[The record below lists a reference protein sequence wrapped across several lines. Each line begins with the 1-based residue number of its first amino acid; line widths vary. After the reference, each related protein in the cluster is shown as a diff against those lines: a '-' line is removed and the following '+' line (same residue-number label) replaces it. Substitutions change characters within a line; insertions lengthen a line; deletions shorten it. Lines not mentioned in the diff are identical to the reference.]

1 MKKLIIALVFLSVTF
16 ASSAQETSEEKK
28 INVPSPTE
36 ANFNMPAE
44 FVNIRDYAY
53 LPNNAKMIVEL
64 VNAEQYKE
72 LANVNEV
79 ISKMLREISFY
90 KDSLENGIGSVR
102 IDYAVDEE
110 FPFNKIRFARHTAD
124 GDIFM
129 TRTDE
134 VSHLKLDQDTVRIY
148 VRHKPLRQP
157 YGNGRRYPMYAYNFY
172 QVTFCVN
179 NYTDMAKVA
188 ADTTTLRHALDT
200 LYSTKRRSTLA
211 NPHIN
216 PSSSRYN
223 PYATQTDVT
232 PRWASLSNVLFKQY
246 GGLVMSDNARNWD
259 AIRRTDLITMDVNF
273 GMGLVRNYLAP
284 YAEAGFALIR
294 KNRRPYHGEYYQYK
308 YGISVSSYFFFEK
321 NASGNFDMHPNNF
334 VNFYMGEG
342 KETSF
347 GAGYLYWSSGNYFTG
362 TTAKIFLNVKMV
374 KKGLTLT
381 PEVIATDN
389 FKQFFPGLTLKVFG
403 I

>member
-1 MKKLIIALVFLSVTF
+1 MKKLIILVLLAVLAISCF
-16 ASSAQETSEEKK
+16 AQETAEEKK
-28 INVPSPTE
+28 RKSPSPTE

-53 LPNNAKMIVEL
+53 LPNNAKMILEL
-64 VNAEQYKE
+64 VNADQYKE
-72 LANVNEV
+72 IKDINET
-79 ISKMLREISFY
+79 IFKLMQEISFY

-110 FPFNKIRFARHTAD
+110 YPFNKIRFARHTAD

-129 TRTDE
+129 TRSNE
-134 VSHLKLDQDTVRIY
+134 VSHLKLDQDTVRFY
-148 VRHKPLRQP
+148 VRHKPLKQQ

-179 NYTDMAKVA
+179 NYGDMAKIA

-200 LYSTKRRSTLA
+200 LYATKQRGTLL

-223 PYATQTDVT
+223 PYATQSDVK
-232 PRWASLSNVLFKQY
+232 PRWASLSNVRFKQY
-246 GGLVMSDNARNWD
+246 SGLVTSDNARNWD
-259 AIRRTDLITMDVNF
+259 AISRTDMLALDPNL

-284 YAEAGFALIR
+284 YAELGFALIR
-294 KNRRPYHGEYYQYK
+294 KNRRPYDGEYHQK
-308 YGISVSSYFFFEK
+308 KFGISISSYFLFER
-321 NASGNFDMHPNNF
+321 NAAGNYDMHPNNF
-334 VNFYMGEG
+334 VNLYMGEG
-342 KETSF
+342 KDISF
-347 GAGYLYWSSGNYFTG
+347 GAGYLYWSSGNYFNG
-362 TTAKIFLNVKMV
+362 TTAKVFLNIKLL
-374 KKGLTLT
+374 KKGLTLS

-389 FKQFFPGLTLKVFG
+389 FNQFFPGLTLKVF
-403 I
+403 